1 MIVLLLASLTCAGF
15 NVQLKQTYGFRPS
28 QLDEAAQTVKSKQMD
43 AIWSAVQNDPAT
55 LGPCLK
61 TALQSTDDAWLR
73 YDGSQLLVSI
83 DHSPEAKAMLF
94 DALQRVPMD
103 DVDLR
108 SWVHLASSFGVDG
121 YDTSNLG
128 RKWLA
133 YPKPEYYLPEHGAYK
148 IDRGIGALFIF
159 GSMDEKYAT
168 PALIDISKSTTGDSQ
183 KIATWLLKQQATP
196 EALSAAPLSHPQ
208 LIEPR
213 KSPHNTREEFMSAF
227 NALLSGNE
235 KPFLTL
241 MDAVPDGERDLVAV
255 ATADDLD
262 TIRKVRRHYAA
273 INNQHIVEFYDQF
286 TQIILTMVL
295 REMRAERAAAP
306 TAPH

>member
-1 MIVLLLASLTCAGF
+1 
-15 NVQLKQTYGFRPS
+15 
-28 QLDEAAQTVKSKQMD
+28 
-43 AIWSAVQNDPAT
+43 
-55 LGPCLK
+55 
-61 TALQSTDDAWLR
+61 
-73 YDGSQLLVSI
+73 
-83 DHSPEAKAMLF
+83 MLF

-108 SWVHLASSFGVDG
+108 TWVHFASSFGVDG
-121 YDTSNLG
+121 FDTSGLG

-133 YPKPEYYLPEHGAYK
+133 YPKAEYYLPEHGAYK
-148 IDRGIGALFIF
+148 IDRRTAALFIF

-168 PALIDISKSTTGDSQ
+168 PALIEISKSATGDQQ
-183 KIATWLLKQQATP
+183 KIATWLLQQQATP
-196 EALSAAPLSHPQ
+196 EALGVAPLSRPQ
-208 LIEPR
+208 LVEPR
-213 KSPHNTREEFMSAF
+213 KSPRNTREEFMSAF
-227 NALLSGNE
+227 RALLDGQDE
-235 KPFLTL
+235 PFMKLIES
-241 MDAVPDGERDLVAV
+241 VPDGERDLVAV

-273 INNQHIVEFYDQF
+273 INNQHMIEFYDQF